1 MGVRDIIEHHYFEV
15 DPDAVFDII
24 TNAINPLKEA
34 IRHFKRHLFK
44 EV

>member
-1 MGVRDIIEHHYFEV
+1 MGVRDIIAHHYFEV

-24 TNAINPLKEA
+24 DINPLKEA